1 MPEETGRHDTPTY
14 FSNVVTMLL
23 SADEMT
29 IEFRR
34 YMPSHKEFLKSSGRD
49 LVSIP
54 SPSPEKIYQVE
65 PVARVVLTFTAVK
78 MLKQYLDTA
87 FPQIEKQRRTQ

>member
-1 MPEETGRHDTPTY
+1 MPEEPPTY
-14 FSNVVTMLL
+14 FANVVTMILNV
-23 SADEMT
+23 DDMT

-34 YMPSHKEFLKSSGRD
+34 YMPPHKELFKTTGKEM
-49 LVSIP
+49 IPIPAP
-54 SPSPEKIYQVE
+54 SPQEIYQVE

-87 FPQIEKQRRTQ
+87 LPQIEKERKAI